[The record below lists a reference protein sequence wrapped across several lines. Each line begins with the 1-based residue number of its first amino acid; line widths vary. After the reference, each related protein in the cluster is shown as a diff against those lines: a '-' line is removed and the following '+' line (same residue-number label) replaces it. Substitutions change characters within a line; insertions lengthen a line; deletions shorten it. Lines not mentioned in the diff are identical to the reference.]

1 MTAKKTSFRLPDRAD
16 KPATQLDE
24 WVQGRAAESPP
35 PAPPPPAEAAVT
47 AKPARLTIDLPP
59 DLHARFKATCAL
71 RGVRMVDE
79 VRQFI
84 EEWTRKNT

>member
-1 MTAKKTSFRLPDRAD
+1 MSAKKTSFRLPDRAD

-24 WVQGRAAESPP
+24 WVQGRAVES
-35 PAPPPPAEAAVT
+35 PPPAEAAVT